1 MRASNFLVSA
11 LAAAGLA
18 SASCKSSNCKATNGV
33 AFGCP
38 PVDKAY
44 VRDAFFLGGRTV
56 ALSDGNYTVDQLFV
70 EKLTPVKG
78 VTRPKPLVFLHGGGI
93 SGATWLNT
101 PDGRQGW
108 ASYFVDQGFQVYL
121 VDIVAV
127 GRSAN
132 ADTTTFSM
140 TPGTSIEILEQG
152 FTAVERFNTY
162 PQSQLHTQWP
172 GAGVDGDAVFD
183 QFKQGFLPLPSN
195 ATAQELA
202 FRASG
207 CRFLA
212 LVGRPAYLVSH
223 SMGSAAALLLTND
236 CPERVAA
243 SINLEPFTVPFFFYG
258 WGLGGFPARPY
269 GLTNSRLDYVP
280 PVASAAELRIE
291 SVGTE
296 TLAKR
301 NCYRQVEPARQL
313 PKVASVPYV
322 ALTGEASVH
331 ITYDHCIIDYLKQV
345 GGQPEWIKLEDLG
358 IKGNGHFLHQE
369 RNSEE
374 IADVVLEWINKA
386 DGKAK
391 AKAKAKA
398 TRSGLEQRGL

>member
-1 MRASNFLVSA
+1 MRASSLIVGA
-11 LAAAGLA
+11 LASIA
-18 SASCKSSNCKATNGV
+18 SAASCKPSKCDATNGV

-38 PVDKAY
+38 VVEKAY
-44 VRDAFFLGGRTV
+44 VRDVFFLGGRTL
-56 ALSDGNYTVDQLFV
+56 AMSDGNYTVDQLFV

-78 VTRPKPLVFLHGGGI
+78 VTHPKPLVFLHGGGI

-121 VDIVAV
+121 VDINAI
-127 GRSAN
+127 GRSQN
-132 ADTTTFSM
+132 ADTASFTM
-140 TPGTSIEILEQG
+140 TPGTSTEIIEQG

-172 GAGVDGDAVFD
+172 GSGVDGDPVFD
-183 QFKQGFLPLPSN
+183 QFKQGFLPTP
-195 ATAQELA
+195 ADTTPQEMA

-207 CRFLA
+207 CKFLK
-212 LVGRPAYLVSH
+212 LIGRPSYVVSH
-223 SMGSAAALLLTND
+223 SMGAIAALLLTND
-236 CPERVAA
+236 CPNLVAA
-243 SINLEPFTVPFFFYG
+243 SINLEPFTIPFFFYG

-269 GLTNSRLDYVP
+269 GFTNSPLDYEP
-280 PVASAAELRIE
+280 AITSADELKVE
-291 SVGTE
+291 SVGEE
-296 TLAKR
+296 TLAHR

-345 GGQPEWIKLEDLG
+345 GGDPDWIKLEELG

-369 RNSEE
+369 LNSEE
-374 IADVVLEWINKA
+374 IADVVLDWINKA
-386 DGKAK
+386 DGESK
-391 AKAKAKA
+391 
-398 TRSGLEQRGL
+398 RR